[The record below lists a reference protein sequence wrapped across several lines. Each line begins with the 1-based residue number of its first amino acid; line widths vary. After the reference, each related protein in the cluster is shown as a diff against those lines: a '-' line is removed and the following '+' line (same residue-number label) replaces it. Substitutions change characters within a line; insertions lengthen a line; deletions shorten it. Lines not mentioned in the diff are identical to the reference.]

1 MKWCRCATVLLCAR
15 MFYSILFLLYSIVFY
30 SRSTNRRDTVNT
42 VLPVLAYLLSD
53 VIVFVD
59 TVEPRRLQVR

>member
-1 MKWCRCATVLLCAR
+1 
-15 MFYSILFLLYSIVFY
+15 
-30 SRSTNRRDTVNT
+30 VNT

-59 TVEPRRLQVR
+59 TVEPRRLQVRQANTTVLI

>member
-1 MKWCRCATVLLCAR
+1 MVSLCYGAALCAHVLL
-15 MFYSILFLLYSIVFY
+15 YSISIVFY